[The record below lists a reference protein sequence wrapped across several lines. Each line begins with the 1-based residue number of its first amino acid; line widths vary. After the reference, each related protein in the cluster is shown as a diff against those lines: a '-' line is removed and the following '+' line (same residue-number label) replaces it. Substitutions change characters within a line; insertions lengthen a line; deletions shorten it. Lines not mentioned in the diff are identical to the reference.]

1 MKVKLR
7 ILKNSYESFPSL
19 LSQNSQLISAK
30 IRYNLSEDYE
40 KITKALTY
48 FEKRQGELVLEYK
61 INKNTLIDSPEY
73 RSCSLAIDDMLD
85 IDIDLLIE
93 PFITKDLLMDDRNTL
108 SSKDMVLLKWLRVED
123 ETDDKVD
130 DKSEGKE

>member
-40 KITKALTY
+40 KITKAITY
-48 FEKRQGELVLEYK
+48 FEKRQNELVLEYK
-61 INKNTLIDSPEY
+61 INKNTLVASPEY
-73 RSCSLAIDDMLD
+73 QSCSLAIDDMLD

-123 ETDDKVD
+123 KTDDKID